1 MSSLRP
7 LDLPTLRGLE
17 VGLTAR
23 MAPAVELPEV
33 FSPAECA
40 RIIAL
45 RESLGFDLA
54 PIPTRS
60 TVDGP
65 LRSHVVDRAVRR
77 TERTHILSTPDH
89 SWIYER
95 LGAAVELANG
105 QAWQFK
111 LSYLEPLQLLA
122 YPEDGWFDWH
132 SDLGD
137 RGVASLRKVSAS
149 ILLSDPDTYEGGEL
163 QLMNAGKE
171 LVPGRSQGRAI
182 LFPSFQNHRVLP
194 VRRGTRHVLIL
205 WTVGRHPL
213 R

>member
-1 MSSLRP
+1 MLVVFGR
-7 LDLPTLRGLE
+7 DDH
-17 VGLTAR
+17 
-23 MAPAVELPEV
+23 AVRAGPDRQRDAKIE
-33 FSPAECA
+33 
-40 RIIAL
+40 AL
-45 RESLGFDLA
+45 RST
-54 PIPTRS
+54 PIEGDFPAILPHR
-60 TVDGP
+60 
-65 LRSHVVDRAVRR
+65 HVVDRAVRR

-95 LGAAVELANG
+95 LGASVEVANG